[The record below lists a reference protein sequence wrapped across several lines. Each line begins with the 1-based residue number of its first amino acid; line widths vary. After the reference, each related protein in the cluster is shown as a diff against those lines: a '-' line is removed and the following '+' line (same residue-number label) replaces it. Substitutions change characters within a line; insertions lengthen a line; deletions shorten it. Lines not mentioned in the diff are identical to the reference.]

1 MQIRQKDLSMN
12 TALTTLNPHAKACW
26 RRRPGLGFQ
35 GALFFLVLLT
45 AVSTAS
51 AAITFDNA
59 TASKAKHNTNEIS
72 WKHAVGVGTDAA
84 VVVAVSFNDLLSNNN
99 QITSVKLGGVQMR
112 PVPNS
117 LARSSGWRVQTIT
130 QLFYLNGTEM
140 PSPGTYNVSVTFTG
154 KVDDATGGA
163 VSLFGVEPVA
173 PAAVATNANLLP
185 LGQISTNINAPAYS
199 WVVDVVGSGSGVDL
213 AAGAGQTERFGEAKK
228 EIGIAGSAQAAAAG
242 GPTTLFW
249 QQADST
255 PLVTSAV
262 AFAAKPVFKLTQAT
276 TGAGTIQTSTGG
288 DMFHEGEPVTLTAV
302 PAAGWEF
309 AGWGGDV
316 SGASNPVSL
325 TMDGNKSV
333 IANFI
338 QVPPN
343 ISTQPA
349 SQTINAGSGVSF
361 NVTAGGTAPLGYQ
374 WYKNGSPVAGA
385 NSDTLTLQGVQ
396 DADAGS
402 YTVTVS
408 NGAGSQTSNPA
419 TLTVITPPTIT
430 TQPASQTINAGQ
442 TTTFTV
448 AAGGTAPFNY
458 QWRKN
463 GSDIAG
469 ANASN
474 LSLSDIQGGD
484 AGTYTVVISNAAG
497 SATSGGAVLTVIT
510 PPTITTQPA
519 AQSAPL
525 GSNASFT
532 VAASGTSPFGY
543 QWRKDGADIA
553 GANSDTLSLP
563 NVQDADAAVY
573 TVLVSNAAG
582 SATSSGAALAVI
594 TPPSI
599 NLQPEPQT
607 INAGAAAN
615 FFVSAGGTAPLSYQW
630 RKDGS
635 DIAGANASSLT
646 VEGAQDGDAGTY
658 TVVVSNA
665 AGSATSEPAA
675 LTVTHIVPPTITTQ
689 PASHTANFGDGVT
702 FGVMVGGTAPFNFQW
717 QKNGSDIAGANGP
730 GLTLANAQPSDAGDY
745 SVEVSNDAGVAT
757 SDPATL
763 TVVVPPSVFMRER
776 FADGTRATQNLPASA
791 DWFTS
796 SGSNNFTATAGQATQ
811 IVSSSRTLLT
821 YFTNS
826 SAAPVTVATGQTL
839 TLDFTV
845 QFTGFDTGASVGST
859 TFSVGL
865 LRSVA
870 NPAGT
875 GGTGFVPAGSP
886 NTNARV
892 GGDFGSNSSSAF
904 NNYGGYAA
912 MTYAGASSAATP
924 VRLYARTGAN
934 TSLLNSTS
942 PYTQFTA
949 GGTATPSTG
958 MLANTDYR
966 GTLTVENTGGGVR
979 VNYTLKDAA
988 TGSVVMTYSALQAAG
1003 SFTQFDTAAFYLSKA
1018 SASANYNL
1026 VVKAA
1031 DVSLAG
1037 TSDPGDAP
1045 SITTQPVSQTVSAG
1059 ANVSLSVSA
1068 EGTAPLVY
1076 QWQKNGSPIN
1086 GANASTLNLSNV
1098 QGTDSG
1104 SYRAVVSNA
1113 AGSATSATA
1122 VLNVETG
1129 PVAPAITSQPASQT
1143 VVTGGSALFGVIAT
1157 GTAPLSFQWYKDGS
1171 LIPGATTSSLSLSNV
1186 QHADAAG
1193 YSVVVNNAAGTV
1205 TSNTAALSVTDQLP
1219 GQIYNLQG
1227 FAQAATGAGPV
1238 PETDPNYRKV
1248 YTAGD
1253 LVAALGSKTTKVIEI
1268 MNDLDLGYNEVPA
1281 SARTGALRAAAAPLL
1296 HPVLIASGVS
1306 TIDIQD
1312 KTGLTIFSANGAT
1325 IRHAEFNIKRAN
1337 NLIIR
1342 NLKFDELWEWDES
1355 SKGKFDKQ
1363 DWDFITVDMTSDNV
1377 WIDHCTFTKAYDGVV
1392 DVKGGSKNVTISWS
1406 SFVGDDG
1413 GPNSFVRKQID
1424 ALEANRS
1431 AYVMYNFL
1439 RTNGFSVNDIVAVSR
1454 SQKKGHLVGANEFDA
1469 SNASHR
1475 LTLHHNYYLNMQDRL
1490 PRMRAGNAHVFN
1502 VYVNNAEALAAKD
1515 QRNAVV
1521 AAMSSTNRAKLTGGS
1536 ATYSFDVTL
1545 NGSISTEGGA
1555 VMLEKSQFVD
1565 VLSPLRN
1572 NQVSASEPEY
1582 TGKILA
1588 LDTLYSLRGVTFR
1601 GDSNTPG
1608 SPLAPAPAPESPF
1621 SWNGF
1626 VTLPYAY
1633 APHDPSQLPSLLTGA
1648 EGAGAGSLLWP
1659 KENWLKTAY

>member
-1 MQIRQKDLSMN
+1 MKIANSSVN
-12 TALTTLNPHAKACW
+12 APATARVF
-26 RRRPGLGFQ
+26 RRLGFGFQ
-35 GALFFLVLLT
+35 STLLLLILLT
-45 AVSTAS
+45 AVSSAS
-51 AAITFDNA
+51 AAITFDGA
-59 TASKAKHNTNEIS
+59 TASKAKHNTSEIR
-72 WKHAVGVGTDAA
+72 WKHTIGGGADAA
-84 VVVAVSFNDLLSNNN
+84 VVVAVSFNDFLNNNN
-99 QITSVKLGGVQMR
+99 QIAAVKLGNVAMR
-112 PVPNS
+112 PVPDS
-117 LARSSGWRVQTIT
+117 VARSSGWRVQTTT
-130 QLFYLNGTEM
+130 QLFYLNGGET
-140 PSPGTYNVSVTFTG
+140 PAPGTYDVVVTFTG
-154 KVDDATGGA
+154 KVDEAACGA
-163 VSLFGVEPVA
+163 VSLFGVEPGA
-173 PAAVATNANLLP
+173 PAAVATNANLLG

-199 WVVDVVGSGSGVDL
+199 WVVDVVASGSGADL
-213 AAGAGQTERFGEAKK
+213 SAGPNQTERFGEAKK
-228 EIGIAGSAQAAAAG
+228 EIGIAGSAQAAAAS
-242 GPTTLFW
+242 GPTTLIW

-255 PLVTSAV
+255 PLATSAV

-276 TGAGTIQTSTGG
+276 TGSGTIQTSPGG
-288 DMFHEGEPVTLTAV
+288 GMFHEGEPVTLTAV
-302 PAAGWEF
+302 PAPGWEF
-309 AGWGGDV
+309 AGWSGDV
-316 SGASNPVSL
+316 TGTNNPASL

-333 IANFI
+333 TANFI
-338 QVPPN
+338 QVPPS

-349 SQTINAGSGVSF
+349 SQTVNAGSNVSF
-361 NVTAGGTAPLGYQ
+361 NVAAGGTPPLSYQ
-374 WYKNGSPVAGA
+374 WHKDGSPVAGA
-385 NSDTLTLQGVQ
+385 NADTLSLQGVQ
-396 DADAGS
+396 ADAAGG
-402 YTVTVS
+402 YTVTVT
-408 NGAGSQTSNPA
+408 NGADSVTSSPA
-419 TLTVITPPTIT
+419 TLTVITPPTVT
-430 TQPASQTINAGQ
+430 TQPASRTVNAGQ
-442 TTTFTV
+442 TATFNV
-448 AAGGTAPFNY
+448 AASGTAPFSF
-458 QWRKN
+458 QWQKD

-469 ANASN
+469 ANGA
-474 LSLSDIQGGD
+474 SLSITNAQDGD
-484 AGTYTVVISNAAG
+484 AGTYTVIVSNAAG
-497 SATSGGAVLTVIT
+497 SANSGSALLTVVT
-510 PPTITTQPA
+510 PPTITTQP
-519 AQSAPL
+519 SAHTTPL
-525 GSNASFT
+525 GSSVSFN
-532 VAASGTSPFGY
+532 VAASGTSPFNF
-543 QWRKDGADIA
+543 QWKKDGADIA
-553 GANSDTLSLP
+553 GANSETLSLS
-563 NVQDADAAVY
+563 NVQDGDAGIYSV
-573 TVLVSNAAG
+573 VVSNAAG
-582 SATSSGAALAVI
+582 SATSADALLAVI

-599 NLQPEPQT
+599 NIQPEPQT
-607 INAGAAAN
+607 VNAGATAT

-635 DIAGANASSLT
+635 DITGATSASLS
-646 VEGAQDGDAGTY
+646 VVNAQDDDAGTY

-665 AGSATSEPAA
+665 AGSVTSEGAA
-675 LTVTHIVPPTITTQ
+675 LAVTHIVPPTVTTQ
-689 PASHTANFGDGVT
+689 PASHTANVGDGVT
-702 FGVMVGGTAPFNFQW
+702 FGVEAGGTAPFNFQW
-717 QKNGSDIAGANGP
+717 QRNGSDIVGANGP
-730 GLTLANAQPSDAGDY
+730 SLTLSNVQLSDAGDY

-763 TVVVPPSVFMRER
+763 TVVVPPSEFLRER
-776 FADGTRATQNLPASA
+776 FADGTRAAQNLPASA

-796 SGSNNFTATAGQATQ
+796 SGSNNFTATTGQATQ

-826 SAAPVTVATGQTL
+826 SSAPVTVGTGQTL

-875 GGTGFVPAGSP
+875 SGTGFVPVGLP

-892 GGDFGSNSSSAF
+892 SGDFGSNSSSAF

-949 GGTATPSTG
+949 GGTVTPSTG
-958 MLANTDYR
+958 MTPNTDYR

-979 VNYTLKDAA
+979 VSYTLKDAA
-988 TGSVVMTYSALQAAG
+988 TGAVVATYSALQAAA

-1026 VVKAA
+1026 VIKAA
-1031 DVSLAG
+1031 DVSLGG

-1059 ANVSLSVSA
+1059 ANVSFSVSA

-1076 QWQKNGSPIN
+1076 QWQKNGSPIS

-1104 SYRAVVSNA
+1104 SYRVTVSNA
-1113 AGSATSATA
+1113 AGSAASTTA

-1129 PVAPAITSQPASQT
+1129 PVAPSITSQPASQT
-1143 VVTGGSALFGVIAT
+1143 VVRGGSALFGVIAT
-1157 GTAPLSFQWYKDGS
+1157 GTAPLSYQWHKDGS

-1186 QHADAAG
+1186 QETDAGG
-1193 YSVVVNNAAGTV
+1193 YSVVVSNAAGTA
-1205 TSNTAALSVTDQLP
+1205 TSNTATLSVTDQLP
-1219 GQIYNLQG
+1219 GQIYNLAG
-1227 FAQAATGAGPV
+1227 FAQAATGGGVV

-1248 YTAGD
+1248 YTAND

-1325 IRHAEFNIKRAN
+1325 IRHAELNVKRAN

-1363 DWDFITVDMTSDNV
+1363 DWDFITVDMTSDHV
-1377 WIDHCTFTKAYDGVV
+1377 TFTKAYDGVL
-1392 DVKGGSKNVTISWS
+1392 DIKGGSKNVTISWS

-1413 GPNSFVRKQID
+1413 GPNSFVRKQVD

-1439 RTNGFSVNDIVAVSR
+1439 RTNGFSVDDIVVVSR

-1469 SNASHR
+1469 SNANHR

-1490 PRMRAGNAHVFN
+1490 PRLRGGNAHAYN
-1502 VYVNNAEALAAKD
+1502 IYVNNAEALADKD
-1515 QRNAVV
+1515 LRNARV
-1521 AAMSSTNRAKLTGGS
+1521 AAMSATNRARLTGGS

-1555 VMLEKSQFVD
+1555 VLLEKSQFVD

-1572 NQVSASEPEY
+1572 NQVSASQPEY

-1588 LDTLYSLRGVTFR
+1588 LDTLYSLRGVVFR
-1601 GDSNTPG
+1601 GDSTTPG
-1608 SPLAPAPAPESPF
+1608 SPLAPVPAPELAF

-1626 VTLPYAY
+1626 ATLPYAY
-1633 APHDPSQLPSLLTGA
+1633 AAHDPSQLPSLLTGA

>member
-1 MQIRQKDLSMN
+1 
-12 TALTTLNPHAKACW
+12 
-26 RRRPGLGFQ
+26 
-35 GALFFLVLLT
+35 V
-45 AVSTAS
+45 VSTAS

-59 TASKAKHNTNEIS
+59 TASKAKHNTSEIS
-72 WKHAVGVGTDAA
+72 WKHTVGGGADAA
-84 VVVAVSFNDLLSNNN
+84 VVVAVSFNDLLFNNN
-99 QITSVKLGGVQMR
+99 QITWVKLGGVAMR
-112 PVPNS
+112 PVPSS
-117 LARSSGWRVQTIT
+117 LARSSGLSVKTVT
-130 QLFYLNGTEM
+130 QLFYLSGAEV
-140 PSPGTYNVSVTFTG
+140 PAPGTYDVSVAFTG
-154 KVDDATGGA
+154 KVEDAAGGA
-163 VSLFGVEPVA
+163 VSLFGVEPGA
-173 PAAVATNANLLP
+173 PAAVANNANLIG
-185 LGQISTNINAPAYS
+185 LGQISTSINAPAYS
-199 WVVDVVGSGSGVDL
+199 WIVDVVGSGSGADFT
-213 AAGAGQTERFGEAKK
+213 AGAGQTERFGRVKK
-228 EIGIAGSAQAAAAG
+228 EIGLAGSAQAAAFG
-242 GPTTLFW
+242 GLTTLSW
-249 QQADST
+249 QQADTT
-255 PLVTSAV
+255 PLATSAV
-262 AFAAKPVFKLTQAT
+262 AFAAKPVFKLTTAT

-288 DMFHEGEPVTLTAV
+288 DMFHEGEPVTLTAL
-302 PAAGWEF
+302 PAPGWEF
-309 AGWGGDV
+309 AGWGGAV
-316 SGASNPVSL
+316 SGASNPISL

-333 IANFI
+333 TANFI
-338 QVPPN
+338 QVPPS
-343 ISTQPA
+343 ISTQPV
-349 SQTINAGSGVSF
+349 SQSVNAGSNVSF
-361 NVTAGGTAPLGYQ
+361 NVTAGGTAPLSYQ
-374 WYKNGSPVAGA
+374 WYKDGSPVAGA
-385 NSDTLTLQGVQ
+385 YADTLSLSNVQ
-396 DADAGS
+396 AGDAGS
-402 YTVTVS
+402 YTVTVT
-408 NGAGSQTSNPA
+408 NGAGSLTSNPG
-419 TLTVITPPTIT
+419 TLTVVTPPSII
-430 TQPASQTINAGQ
+430 TQPASQTVNAGS
-442 TTTFTV
+442 TAMFTV
-448 AAGGTAPFNY
+448 NASGTSPFTY
-458 QWRKN
+458 QWQKD

-469 ANASN
+469 ASAASLT
-474 LSLSDIQGGD
+474 LSNVQDGD
-484 AGTYTVVISNAAG
+484 AGSYSVVVSNAAG
-497 SATSGGAVLTVIT
+497 SANSVGAVLTVIT

-525 GSNASFT
+525 GSNVSFT
-532 VAASGTSPFGY
+532 VAASGTSPFNY
-543 QWRKDGADIA
+543 QWQKNGADIA
-553 GANSDTLSLP
+553 GANSDTLSLS
-563 NVQDADAAVY
+563 NVQDTDAAVY
-573 TVLVSNAAG
+573 TVVVSNAAG
-582 SATSSGAALAVI
+582 AATSGGAALAVI

-599 NLQPEPQT
+599 SIQPEPQT
-607 INAGAAAN
+607 VNAGATAN
-615 FFVSAGGTAPLSYQW
+615 FFVSAGGTAPLGYQW

-635 DIAGANASSLT
+635 DIPGATSSSLA
-646 VEGAQDGDAGTY
+646 VAGVQDSDAGTY

-665 AGSATSEPAA
+665 AGSATSEGVA
-675 LTVTHIVPPTITTQ
+675 LNVTHIVPPTITTQ
-689 PASHTANFGDGVT
+689 PASQTANVGTNVVFTVA
-702 FGVMVGGTAPFNFQW
+702 VGGTAPFYQW

-730 GLTLANAQPSDAGDY
+730 SLTLTSVQLSNAGEY

-763 TVVVPPSVFMRER
+763 TVVVPPSEFLRER

-796 SGSNNFTATAGQATQ
+796 SGSSNFTATTGQATQ
-811 IVSSSRTLLT
+811 IVSSSRTLLN

-839 TLDFTV
+839 TLDFV
-845 QFTGFDTGASVGST
+845 AQFTGFDTGASVGST
-859 TFSVGL
+859 TFSVAL

-870 NPAGT
+870 NPT
-875 GGTGFVPAGSP
+875 GASGTGFVPVGSP

-892 GGDFGSNSSSAF
+892 SGDFGSNSSNAF

-912 MTYAGASSAATP
+912 MTYAGQSGTATP
-924 VRLYARTGAN
+924 VKLYARTGAN

-942 PYTQFTA
+942 PYTQFTT
-949 GGTATPSTG
+949 GGTVSASSAMTV
-958 MLANTDYR
+958 NTDYR
-966 GTLTVENTGGGVR
+966 GTLSLENTGSGVR
-979 VNYTLKDAA
+979 VSYTLKEAA
-988 TGSVVMTYSALQAAG
+988 TGALVMTYSATQAAG

-1026 VVKAA
+1026 VIKSA
-1031 DVSLAG
+1031 DVSLGGSA
-1037 TSDPGDAP
+1037 DLGDAP

-1059 ANVSLSVSA
+1059 ANVSFTVAA
-1068 EGTAPLVY
+1068 EGTAPLSY

-1086 GANASTLNLSNV
+1086 GATAATLNLSNV
-1098 QGTDSG
+1098 QGADSG
-1104 SYRAVVSNA
+1104 NYRAVVSNA
-1113 AGSATSATA
+1113 AGSATSTSA
-1122 VLNVETG
+1122 VLNVQTG

-1157 GTAPLSFQWYKDGS
+1157 GTAPLSYQWYKDGS
-1171 LIPGATTSSLSLSNV
+1171 LIPGATSSSLSLSNV
-1186 QHADAAG
+1186 QHTDEGG
-1193 YSVVVNNAAGTV
+1193 YSVVVNNAAGTA

-1219 GQIYNLQG
+1219 GQLYNLQG
-1227 FAQAATGAGPV
+1227 FAQAATGAGMV

-1248 YTAGD
+1248 YNAND

-1281 SARTGALRAAAAPLL
+1281 SARTGALRVAATPLT
-1296 HPVLIASGVS
+1296 HPVLIATGVS

-1325 IRHAEFNIKRAN
+1325 IRHAEFNVKRAN
-1337 NLIIR
+1337 NLLIR

-1355 SKGKFDKQ
+1355 SKGKYDKQ

-1439 RTNGFSVNDIVAVSR
+1439 RTNGFSVDDIVAISR

-1469 SNASHR
+1469 SNSNHR

-1515 QRNAVV
+1515 LRNARV
-1521 AAMSSTNRAKLTGGS
+1521 AAMTSTNAAKLTGSS

-1555 VMLEKSQFVD
+1555 VLLEKSQFVD

-1572 NQVSASEPEY
+1572 NQVSASQPEY

-1601 GDSNTPG
+1601 GDSTTPG
-1608 SPLAPAPAPESPF
+1608 SPLAPVPAPEIAF
-1621 SWNGF
+1621 TWNGF

-1633 APHDPSQLPSLLTGA
+1633 ATHDPSQLPSLLAGT
-1648 EGAGAGSLLWP
+1648 EGAGAGMLLWP

>member
-1 MQIRQKDLSMN
+1 MKIANSSVN
-12 TALTTLNPHAKACW
+12 TPATASVF
-26 RRRPGLGFQ
+26 RRLGLGFQ
-35 GALFFLVLLT
+35 STLLLLILLT
-45 AVSTAS
+45 AVSSAS
-51 AAITFDNA
+51 AAITFDGA

-72 WKHAVGVGTDAA
+72 WRHSIGGGADAA
-84 VVVAVSFNDLLSNNN
+84 VVVAVSFNDLFNNNN
-99 QITSVKLGGVQMR
+99 QIAAVKLGGVRMR
-112 PVPNS
+112 PVPGS
-117 LARSSGWRVQTIT
+117 LARSSGWRVQTTT
-130 QLFYLNGTEM
+130 QLFYLNGGET
-140 PSPGTYNVSVTFTG
+140 PAPGTYDVVVTFTG
-154 KVDDATGGA
+154 KVDEAAGGA
-163 VSLFGVEPVA
+163 VSLFGVEPGA
-173 PAAVATNANLLP
+173 PAAVATNANLVA
-185 LGQISTNINAPAYS
+185 LGQISTSINAPAYS
-199 WVVDVVGSGSGVDL
+199 WVVDAVASASGADL
-213 AAGAGQTERFGEAKK
+213 SAGPNQTERFGEAKK

-255 PLVTSAV
+255 QLVTSAV

-276 TGAGTIQTSTGG
+276 TGAGTIQTGTGG
-288 DMFHEGEPVTLTAV
+288 DMFHEGEAVTLTAV
-302 PAAGWEF
+302 PAPGWEF
-309 AGWGGDV
+309 AGW
-316 SGASNPVSL
+316 SGAVTGMNNPASL

-333 IANFI
+333 TANFI
-338 QVPPN
+338 QVPPS

-349 SQTINAGSGVSF
+349 SQTVNAGSNVSF
-361 NVTAGGTAPLGYQ
+361 NVAAGGTAPLSYQ
-374 WYKNGSPVAGA
+374 WYKDGSPVAGA
-385 NSDTLTLQGVQ
+385 NSDTLSLQGVQ
-396 DADAGS
+396 ADAAGS
-402 YTVTVS
+402 YTVKVT
-408 NGAGSQTSNPA
+408 NGAGSLTSSPA

-430 TQPASQTINAGQ
+430 TQPASQTVNAGQ
-442 TTTFTV
+442 TATF
-448 AAGGTAPFNY
+448 N
-458 QWRKN
+458 
-463 GSDIAG
+463 
-469 ANASN
+469 
-474 LSLSDIQGGD
+474 
-484 AGTYTVVISNAAG
+484 
-497 SATSGGAVLTVIT
+497 
-510 PPTITTQPA
+510 
-519 AQSAPL
+519 
-525 GSNASFT
+525 
-532 VAASGTSPFGY
+532 VAASGTAPFTY
-543 QWRKDGADIA
+543 QWQKNGSDVA
-553 GANSDTLSLP
+553 GANGPSLP
-563 NVQDADAAVY
+563 
-573 TVLVSNAAG
+573 LVN
-582 SATSSGAALAVI
+582 
-594 TPPSI
+594 
-599 NLQPEPQT
+599 
-607 INAGAAAN
+607 
-615 FFVSAGGTAPLSYQW
+615 
-630 RKDGS
+630 
-635 DIAGANASSLT
+635 
-646 VEGAQDGDAGTY
+646 AQDGDAGTY

-665 AGSATSEPAA
+665 AGSVTSEGAA
-675 LTVTHIVPPTITTQ
+675 LAVTHIVPPTITTQ
-689 PASHTANFGDGVT
+689 PASHTANVGDGVT
-702 FGVMVGGTAPFNFQW
+702 FGVAASGTAPFNFQW

-730 GLTLANAQPSDAGDY
+730 SLTLANVQPSDAGDY

-763 TVVVPPSVFMRER
+763 TVVVPPSVFLRER
-776 FADGTRATQNLPASA
+776 FADGTRATQNLPATA

-870 NPAGT
+870 NPAAT
-875 GGTGFVPAGSP
+875 AASAGFVPVGSP

-892 GGDFGSNSSSAF
+892 SGDFGSNSSSAF

-912 MTYAGASSAATP
+912 MTYAAASSAATP

-958 MLANTDYR
+958 MFANTDYR
-966 GTLTVENTGGGVR
+966 GTLTVENTGSGVR
-979 VNYTLKDAA
+979 VGYTLKDAA
-988 TGSVVMTYSALQAAG
+988 TGAVVMTYSALQAAG

-1026 VVKAA
+1026 VIKAA

-1059 ANVSLSVSA
+1059 ANVSFSVAA

-1076 QWQKNGSPIN
+1076 QWQRNGSPIS

-1104 SYRAVVSNA
+1104 SYRVTVSNA
-1113 AGSATSATA
+1113 AGSATSTTA
-1122 VLNVETG
+1122 VLNVATG
-1129 PVAPAITSQPASQT
+1129 PVAPAVTSQPASQT

-1157 GTAPLSFQWYKDGS
+1157 GTAPLSYQWYKDGA
-1171 LIPGATTSSLSLSNV
+1171 LISGANTSSLSLSNV
-1186 QHADAAG
+1186 QEADEGG
-1193 YSVVVNNAAGTV
+1193 YSVVVSNAAGTAN
-1205 TSNTAALSVTDQLP
+1205 SNTAVLTVTDQLP

-1227 FAQAATGAGPV
+1227 FAQAATGAGMV

-1248 YTAGD
+1248 YTAND

-1337 NLIIR
+1337 NLLIR

-1413 GPNSFVRKQID
+1413 GPNSFVRKQIE

-1439 RTNGFSVNDIVAVSR
+1439 RTNGFSVDDIVAVSR

-1469 SNASHR
+1469 SNANHR

-1515 QRNAVV
+1515 QRNAIVN
-1521 AAMSSTNRAKLTGGS
+1521 AMSSTNRAKLTGGS

-1572 NQVSASEPEY
+1572 NQVSASELEY

-1608 SPLAPAPAPESPF
+1608 SPLAPVPAPELAF

-1626 VTLPYAY
+1626 ATLPYAY
-1633 APHDPSQLPSLLTGA
+1633 ATHDPSQLPSLLAGA
-1648 EGAGAGSLLWP
+1648 EGAGAGMLLWP
-1659 KENWLKTAY
+1659 KENWLKTTY